1 EAPPPMADDLRTRYG
16 AAADTWRTHRADCTT
31 CQQRT
36 PCTVGAP
43 LFERFTR
50 LQEAYLN
57 RRP

>member
-1 EAPPPMADDLRTRYG
+1 MADDLRTRYV